1 MSANSATGAVL
12 ENDAATP
19 SSGTVGETTTA
30 AGTATTDEN
39 HWNIILLSRVQQRNR
54 EQTEPFTAIYASN
67 TKLWYEHA
75 RLRSLLTDSKHQ
87 LSLIQHEV
95 TELGATAKPAVAV
108 DKLDAVK
115 GKLSQLQQDLRER
128 GGIDDSERKIR
139 YDLTKRVRDQEK
151 LLANQVEELKV
162 VKQELS
168 SAHHTIS
175 QLATELT
182 TEKKSS
188 QAVFAE
194 LESLRTL
201 RTTLENENAQLIS
214 RILAEK
220 AKTAEEMNEQ
230 IHKGEGR

>member
-1 MSANSATGAVL
+1 MAAVGTSVAAAAGTEPVGTAAGSTAAAGTGAV
-12 ENDAATP
+12 DA
-19 SSGTVGETTTA
+19 
-30 AGTATTDEN
+30 N
-39 HWNIILLSRVQQRNR
+39 HWSSILLSRVQQRNR
-54 EQTEPFTAIYASN
+54 EQTEPFTAIYTSN

-95 TELGATAKPAVAV
+95 TELGAVAKPPVAV

-115 GKLSQLQQDLRER
+115 ARLSQLQQDLRER
-128 GGIDDSERKIR
+128 GGIDDSERKIK

-151 LLANQVEELKV
+151 LLSNQVEELNI

-168 SAHHTIS
+168 SAHHTMS
-175 QLATELT
+175 QLATELSA
-182 TEKKSS
+182 EKKSS
-188 QAVFAE
+188 EAVFAE
-194 LESLRTL
+194 LASLRAL

-214 RILAEK
+214 RILADK